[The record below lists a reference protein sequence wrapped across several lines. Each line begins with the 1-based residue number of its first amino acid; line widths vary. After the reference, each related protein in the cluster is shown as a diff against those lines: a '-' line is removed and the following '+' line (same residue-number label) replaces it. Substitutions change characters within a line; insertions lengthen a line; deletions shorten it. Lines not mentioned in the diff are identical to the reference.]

1 MEKYVIKITTSNN
14 TPCYYSNMEGDPSR
28 TRTISLNFAKL
39 FDHEKVAE
47 SNRDRLLK
55 LYPNREFI
63 VRSVEVNITE
73 IPF

>member
-1 MEKYVIKITTSNN
+1 
-14 TPCYYSNMEGDPSR
+14 MEGDPGR

-47 SNRDRLLK
+47 SNRDRLSK

-63 VRSVEVNITE
+63 VQPVDVNITE

>member
-14 TPCYYSNMEGDPSR
+14 TPCYYSNMQGD
-28 TRTISLNFAKL
+28 TGRTISLNFAKL

-47 SNRDRLLK
+47 SNRDRLSK

-63 VRSVEVNITE
+63 VQPVDVNITE

>member
-14 TPCYYSNMEGDPSR
+14 TPCYLSNMDGDPGR

-63 VRSVEVNITE
+63 VQPVGVNITE